1 MLVWEFVSIWNAGGE
16 VEGCTGTSV
25 STVLCLLDADVL
37 VVGELVGA
45 DWVLDGFLISSFF

>member
-1 MLVWEFVSIWNAGGE
+1 MLVWEFVSIWDAGGE

-37 VVGELVGA
+37 VVGVLVGA